1 MDLDQPTTS
10 LFPKL
15 RKRQGFSRKKASRI
29 HGERVRSRTQTG
41 QGAAK
46 RTWTAIFTGTRIFPP
61 SPPTFSGIGA
71 LIYPGKAPTE
81 AFWRETNSKRSKKQS
96 LRSPALPGYISPSGG
111 SGKKIETL
119 DCGGGEALPLRTHLS
134 LSLLLLGPFSA
145 RNSLRRPCLSSIDA
159 VHLL

>member
-1 MDLDQPTTS
+1 MANGSDQERRRGRELRNGHGRRSSPERGS
-10 LFPKL
+10 FP
-15 RKRQGFSRKKASRI
+15 
-29 HGERVRSRTQTG
+29 H
-41 QGAAK
+41 
-46 RTWTAIFTGTRIFPP
+46 P
-61 SPPTFSGIGA
+61 PPTFSGIGA

-134 LSLLLLGPFSA
+134 LPPSSLSFFCAEFTASSLPF
-145 RNSLRRPCLSSIDA
+145 LDRRDA
-159 VHLL
+159 FAVDRERERERERGIILNQV

>member
-1 MDLDQPTTS
+1 MFL
-10 LFPKL
+10 
-15 RKRQGFSRKKASRI
+15 RKKASRI

-134 LSLLLLGPFSA
+134 LSPSSWSFFRAEFTASSLPF
-145 RNSLRRPCLSSIDA
+145 LDRRDA
-159 VHLL
+159 FAVDRERERAGKGGKK

>member
-1 MDLDQPTTS
+1 MANGSDQERRRGRELRNGHGRRSSPERGS
-10 LFPKL
+10 FP
-15 RKRQGFSRKKASRI
+15 
-29 HGERVRSRTQTG
+29 H
-41 QGAAK
+41 
-46 RTWTAIFTGTRIFPP
+46 P
-61 SPPTFSGIGA
+61 PPTFSGIGA

-134 LSLLLLGPFSA
+134 LSFFFVLF
-145 RNSLRRPCLSSIDA
+145 LRGIHCVVLAFPRSTRCICCRQRERERA
-159 VHLL
+159 GKGGKK

>member
-1 MDLDQPTTS
+1 MANGSDQERRRGRELRNGHGRRSSPERGS
-10 LFPKL
+10 FP
-15 RKRQGFSRKKASRI
+15 
-29 HGERVRSRTQTG
+29 H
-41 QGAAK
+41 
-46 RTWTAIFTGTRIFPP
+46 P
-61 SPPTFSGIGA
+61 PPTFSGIGA

-134 LSLLLLGPFSA
+134 LSPSSLSFFCAEFTASSLPF
-145 RNSLRRPCLSSIDA
+145 LDRRDA
-159 VHLL
+159 FAVDRERERAGKGGKK